1 MIGGVIA
8 QRARGEVFLELIARK
23 GSKRVRERQ
32 CYEARRVSFFTI
44 QLFSRY
50 GFQEQNICASRGPPF
65 GRGLCEDLEISTAA
79 SPQPAHVRT
88 IELSLLPHVKFT

>member
-1 MIGGVIA
+1 MSVVDILSLLGYL
-8 QRARGEVFLELIARK
+8 ARSSE
-23 GSKRVRERQ
+23 GSS
-32 CYEARRVSFFTI
+32 YEACRVSFFTI

-50 GFQEQNICASRGPPF
+50 GFQEQNICTSRGPPF